1 VSLFRK
7 RINGTYLLD
16 KREFNS
22 RLKKMLGFS
31 PGNLDLY
38 EIAFIHRS
46 ATFTLPSG
54 KKVNNER
61 LEYLGDAVLD
71 AILSDYLFEKF
82 PDANEGFLTKIRSR
96 IVNRDVLNEL
106 SVSMGINKILIS
118 KINSSHLT
126 KNLYG
131 DAFEALIGA
140 VFLDKGFKKTKKV
153 FIKNVLNKYLDLDLI
168 VKTDT
173 DYKSL
178 VFEWVQKHKSNLIF
192 TYNEE
197 YDFNLKKSVFSTVL
211 FIDKKEFGEG
221 HGSSKKEAEQEAA
234 CLAWISCL
242 AMLLSSSLESN
253 RQTMSPFSTRLSRE
267 PRVFL
272 ASKAPISC
280 MADLSKLDCK
290 LA

>member
-1 VSLFRK
+1 MSLFRK

-22 RLKKMLGFS
+22 RLKKILGFS
-31 PGNLDLY
+31 PGNLELY

-234 CLAWISCL
+234 CLAW
-242 AMLLSSSLESN
+242 
-253 RQTMSPFSTRLSRE
+253 
-267 PRVFL
+267 
-272 ASKAPISC
+272 K
-280 MADLSKLDCK
+280 KLKDNFYN
-290 LA
+290 

>member
-1 VSLFRK
+1 VYLFRK
-7 RINGTYLLD
+7 KLNGTYLPD
-16 KREFNS
+16 KLEFRS
-22 RLKKMLGFS
+22 RLIKILGFK
-31 PGNLDLY
+31 PGNLELY

-46 ATFTLPSG
+46 ATFTLSNG

-96 IVNRDVLNEL
+96 IVNRDVLNQL
-106 SVSMGINKILIS
+106 ALSMGINKILVS
-118 KINSSHLT
+118 RVNSSNLT

-131 DAFEALIGA
+131 DAFEALIGS
-140 VFLDKGFKKTKKV
+140 VFLDQGFRRTKKL

-178 VFEWVQKHKSNLIF
+178 VFEWVQKNKSNLIF

-197 YDFNLKKSVFSTVL
+197 YDFILKKSVFSTIL
-211 FIDKKEFGEG
+211 FIDKQEFGEG
-221 HGSSKKEAEQEAA
+221 HGSSKKEAEQEASSQ
-234 CLAWISCL
+234 AWK
-242 AMLLSSSLESN
+242 
-253 RQTMSPFSTRLSRE
+253 RL
-267 PRVFL
+267 
-272 ASKAPISC
+272 KDNYIG
-280 MADLSKLDCK
+280 
-290 LA
+290 

>member
-7 RINGTYLLD
+7 RINGTYILD
-16 KREFNS
+16 KREFSS
-22 RLKKMLGFS
+22 RLKKILGFS
-31 PGNLDLY
+31 PGNLKLY

-46 ATFTLPSG
+46 ASFTLPNG

-96 IVNRDVLNEL
+96 IVNREVLNHL
-106 SVSMGINKILIS
+106 AVSMGINNILIS
-118 KINSSHLT
+118 NVSSAHPT

-131 DAFEALIGA
+131 DAFEALIGS
-140 VFLDKGFKKTKKV
+140 VFLDKGFRKTKKL
-153 FIKNVLNKYLDLDLI
+153 FIRNVLNKYLDLEMI

-192 TYNEE
+192 TYKEE
-197 YDFNLKKSVFSTVL
+197 YDFNLKKSVFSTIL
-211 FIDKKEFGEG
+211 IIDNKELGEG
-221 HGSSKKEAEQEAA
+221 HGSSKKEAEQEASSQ
-234 CLAWISCL
+234 AWS
-242 AMLLSSSLESN
+242 
-253 RQTMSPFSTRLSRE
+253 RLKDN
-267 PRVFL
+267 FN
-272 ASKAPISC
+272 
-280 MADLSKLDCK
+280 
-290 LA
+290 